1 MTGDEIDIGAR
12 MAALSERMEQATR
25 RACRRIVAEAAANVA
40 TFAKQSA
47 PVDTG
52 RLRNAI
58 TPAQDDGSDGMAWEV
73 GDNVEYAIPVEYGT
87 KRRAATPFMRPAL
100 ENERAKIGE
109 HAAEVFAEE
118 FAKERRGP
126 T

>member
-1 MTGDEIDIGAR
+1 MTGGDIDIAMR
-12 MAALSERMEQATR
+12 MSALAERMEQATR

-40 TFAKQSA
+40 TYAKKIA

-52 RLRNAI
+52 VLRDGI
-58 TPAQDDGSDGMAWEV
+58 TPAQEDGSDGMTWEV
-73 GDNVEYAIPVEYGT
+73 GDNIEYAIPVEYGT

-100 ENERAKIGE
+100 ENERTKIGE
-109 HAAEVFAEE
+109 HAAEVFAQE